1 MPTYQSMKHKY
12 YLRGSCYAGIGSESL
27 VWRER
32 LMAVHWGSCYF
43 IEFSCSDY
51 VAIRNPLARHNRG
64 TDFAKPDSAKP
75 YSVVQESKNHTL
87 LNQESGEPFSG
98 IC

>member
-32 LMAVHWGSCYF
+32 LMSVHWGSCHF
-43 IEFSCSDY
+43 IGFSCSDY
-51 VAIRNPLARHNRG
+51 VAILSLVTTRG
-64 TDFAKPDSAKP
+64 TDLAKPDSAKP
-75 YSVVQESKNHTL
+75 YSVVQESIRPYFAKL
-87 LNQESGEPFSG
+87 EKL
-98 IC
+98 